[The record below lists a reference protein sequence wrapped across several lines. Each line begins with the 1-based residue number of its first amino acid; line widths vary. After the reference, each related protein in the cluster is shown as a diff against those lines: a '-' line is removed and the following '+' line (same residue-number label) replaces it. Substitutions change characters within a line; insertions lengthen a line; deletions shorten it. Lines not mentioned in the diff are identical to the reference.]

1 METTQNSEWVVM
13 TILVVQAVFLLSF
26 PLHFARRLSFVI
38 ALRDDRDL
46 ARFCHKVFVSFV
58 QDYLR
63 KSQLTQLCAC
73 AVLL

>member
-1 METTQNSEWVVM
+1 MGTTQNSEWVKM
-13 TILVVQAVFLLSF
+13 TILAVQAVFLLSF
-26 PLHFARRLSFVI
+26 PLLYARKLSFVI
-38 ALRDDRDL
+38 ALRNDQDL
-46 ARFCHKVFVSFV
+46 ARFRHKVFVSFV